1 MECQKITN
9 LFDVTMNQTPRFRTK
24 NWVEINDE
32 WYFMKD
38 NEGFFMI
45 WIILYDNGS
54 IKLKLSMIW
63 SNLCNYSDA

>member
-38 NEGFFMI
+38 NKGFFMI